1 MFEFNATLIVAM
13 ISFVVFMLVMNAVFY
28 RHILEIIR
36 KRDDLVNQ
44 NYKEAKEL
52 ADKAKEINNEY
63 QTSLNSEK
71 ERNRVLV
78 AQALDEEQKKSFDAV
93 HGAKENAKIKIQE
106 SKGMIEAEKLKLYQ
120 DVDSSLVNELSS
132 QIIKKV
138 IG

>member
-28 RHILEIIR
+28 RPILEIIR

-78 AQALDEEQKKSFDAV
+78 A
-93 HGAKENAKIKIQE
+93 
-106 SKGMIEAEKLKLYQ
+106 
-120 DVDSSLVNELSS
+120 
-132 QIIKKV
+132 
-138 IG
+138 